1 MAERILVISEALKKP
16 FDEGVKIFV
25 YNFIKELSKN
35 YTVLGLSRTNEL
47 DGEIEDY
54 CKKALPSNKL
64 FISSFLKKTIRAFN
78 PDLIYYLPTAHAT
91 IYSFLRAKVLK
102 LYGREA
108 RTVLVTLQPR
118 KYNPVSKRIIPFI
131 VPDLALA
138 QSLKTKKVLEDLGCK
153 AQMIQTGVDLRKFT
167 PPTNEK
173 VKSDLRRKYG
183 LPSDKYIVLHVGH
196 INRNRNVQFLGNIQ
210 CLDYV
215 QAIAVGSTTYP
226 EDEDLVKELK
236 DKGVIVLTN
245 YFRKIEEIYQCA
257 DCYLFPVFSEDA
269 CIEVPL
275 SVLEAM
281 ASNLPVVTT
290 KFRGLPNLVSEHD
303 GLVYVNNKGEIL
315 SKINSVKSIPDPRT
329 RDLVGQF
336 SWENVV
342 KQVLLD
348 SILEQ
353 KSGTLF

>member
-1 MAERILVISEALKKP
+1 
-16 FDEGVKIFV
+16 
-25 YNFIKELSKN
+25 
-35 YTVLGLSRTNEL
+35 
-47 DGEIEDY
+47 
-54 CKKALPSNKL
+54 
-64 FISSFLKKTIRAFN
+64 
-78 PDLIYYLPTAHAT
+78 
-91 IYSFLRAKVLK
+91 
-102 LYGREA
+102 
-108 RTVLVTLQPR
+108 
-118 KYNPVSKRIIPFI
+118 
-131 VPDLALA
+131 
-138 QSLKTKKVLEDLGCK
+138 
-153 AQMIQTGVDLRKFT
+153 
-167 PPTNEK
+167 
-173 VKSDLRRKYG
+173 VKSDLRRKYDF
-183 LPSDKYIVLHVGH
+183 PSDKYIVLHVGH

-236 DKGVIVLTN
+236 EKGVIVLTN

-257 DCYLFPVFSEDA
+257 DCYLFPVFSDGA

-290 KFRGLPNLVSEHD
+290 KFRGLPNLISEHN